1 MSTLVRPVA
10 ARGAH
15 GRGPVI
21 PPPHPEPRGD
31 LPIGREELLREARE
45 RMRHGPGALL
55 YGPAGIGKSR
65 LLSALA
71 AEAAASG
78 VRVLR
83 CTPAET
89 ELRLPFVCLIDLLG
103 PVSDETI
110 GRLPGG
116 MGTALRAALLRGTVP
131 HNDQDRLK
139 VQLAVLHLLRELAAR
154 GPLWL
159 VIDDLQ
165 WVDRP
170 TAQVLGF
177 VARRTA
183 GLPIRVLA
191 AERAPEGG
199 APAYAELVPP
209 DTAEYPV
216 APLSLSDLA
225 AVLDRYTG
233 SGSKL
238 PPLTVK
244 QIHQA
249 SGGNPFYALELA
261 RALPPDRSA
270 LAPGELL
277 PIPSRLR
284 AVLLRR
290 LRELPEPTRSVLLLA
305 STADRPTLTLLGK
318 VGGDAGFGHH
328 LAVAERLGVIRVGAD
343 GLIRFE
349 HPLVRAAIY
358 ADAPSKARRA
368 AHADLAAAVVEPVE
382 RARHLALSHPAENE
396 QVAATLVEAAVS
408 ARRRGAPATAAEL
421 AALAA
426 QRTPSDEGALR
437 TERLLAAAEYACDA
451 ALRGEAR
458 RLAEQVLGHSASPAH
473 RTEARILLLRCAGNS
488 LGAAAPIIAQGL
500 SEVAGDP
507 GLEAKL
513 RCWSARVEL
522 VVGHVV
528 AAAAFAR
535 EAAQLARRAGDPVTE
550 IAALAILAHGHGL
563 TGDPAGQAALDQAFE
578 LASHNPALSGG
589 PAGLWEPVR
598 REALYDMQADRLAV
612 AERKVAALLDRA
624 GDAIGVEDLCTILIT
639 QTDIRVRAGACA
651 AAVQSAQRALRLIED
666 FNDRCGP
673 VLFAAALAETAGGN
687 LARARSYAESGAEA
701 SRADGDQHGL
711 VRNLAVLGRIHLLA
725 DDPARAVEPLRE
737 AARIES
743 RVGISDPASGN
754 WHADL
759 AEALVAVGEL
769 DEAAELMA
777 AVGERA
783 RRLGRRAMLAA
794 LARSEALRLAALGE
808 FAEAADQLRDVADEQ
823 SDLPLE
829 RIRTLLALAQVERRR
844 RHPGAARDVL
854 SEAYREAVAIGATLW
869 AEKVER
875 ERGRLGEPVVQ
886 NGTGVESAALTGAER
901 RCAELAAAGATNRE
915 IAAALFVSVKTV
927 EATLSRSYRKLGVRS
942 RTQLARMLA
951 DAGLPNGSGALTGPM
966 SSDAGLRHAGAPNDG
981 PSGSG
986 AMVSNA
992 GLSPNGVLPKAGL
1005 TPRLRAS

>member
-1 MSTLVRPVA
+1 VSTLVRPVVIRA
-10 ARGAH
+10 AH
-15 GRGPVI
+15 GRGPVLA
-21 PPPHPEPRGD
+21 PALPQPVADP
-31 LPIGREELLREARE
+31 PIGREELLRQARE
-45 RMRHGPGALL
+45 RLRQGPGALL
-55 YGPAGIGKSR
+55 HGPAGIGKSK
-65 LLSALA
+65 LLTVLA
-71 AEAAASG
+71 AEAAAAG

-83 CTPAET
+83 CTPAEA

-110 GRLPGG
+110 ARLPGG

-131 HNDQDRLK
+131 HSDQDRLK
-139 VQLAVLHLLRELAAR
+139 VQLAVLHLLRELSAR
-154 GPLWL
+154 IPLWL

-177 VARRTA
+177 VARRMA
-183 GLPIRVLA
+183 DLPVRVLA

-199 APAYAELVPP
+199 SPAYVDLVPP
-209 DTAEYPV
+209 DIAEFAV
-216 APLSLSDLA
+216 APLGLSDVA
-225 AVLDRYTG
+225 AMLDQYTG
-233 SGSKL
+233 AKL
-238 PPLTVK
+238 PPPTVR
-244 QIHQA
+244 QIHRA

-261 RALPPDRSA
+261 RALPPDQCA

-290 LRELPEPTRSVLLLA
+290 LRELPDPTRSVLLLA

-318 VGGDAGFGHH
+318 VDGEADFAHH

-343 GLIRFE
+343 GLIQFE

-358 ADAPSKARRA
+358 ADASSKARRA
-368 AHADLAAAVVEPVE
+368 AHADLASAVVEPVE
-382 RARHLALSHPAENE
+382 RARHLALAHPAENE
-396 QVAATLVEAAVS
+396 QVAATLAEAAAS

-426 QRTPSDEGALR
+426 QRTPSDEGTLR

-458 RLAEQVLGHSASPAH
+458 RLAEQVLGQSASPAH
-473 RTEARILLLRCAGNS
+473 RTAARILLLRCAGNS
-488 LGAAAPIIAQGL
+488 LGEVGPLIAQGL
-500 SEVAGDP
+500 AEVAGDP

-522 VVGHVV
+522 VVGHVM
-528 AAAAFAR
+528 AAAVFAR
-535 EAAQLARRAGDPVTE
+535 EAAQLARRAGDPLTE
-550 IAALAILAHGHGL
+550 ISALTTLAHSHGL
-563 TGDPAGQAALDQAFE
+563 TGDPAGRAALEQAFE
-578 LASHNPALSGG
+578 LAAHNPAAAWG

-598 REALYDMQADRLAV
+598 REALYDMQADRLAS

-639 QTDIRVRAGACA
+639 QTDIRVRAGACRGA
-651 AAVQSAQRALRLIED
+651 TQSAQRALRLIED
-666 FNDRCGP
+666 FSDACGP
-673 VLFAAALAETAGGN
+673 VLFAAALAETAGGT
-687 LARARSYAESGAEA
+687 LARALYYAEAGLAA

-725 DDPARAVEPLRE
+725 DEPARAVEPLRE
-737 AARIES
+737 AEEIERRI
-743 RVGISDPASGN
+743 GITDPASGN

-759 AEALVAVGEL
+759 AEALVAIGEPE
-769 DEAAELMA
+769 EAAALIA
-777 AVGERA
+777 AVGEQA
-783 RRLGRRAMLAA
+783 RRLGRRSVITA
-794 LARSEALRLAALGE
+794 LDRSDALRLAAIGNL
-808 FAEAADQLRDVADEQ
+808 AEAAVRLRAVAEQ
-823 SDLPLE
+823 QQNLPLE
-829 RIRTLLALAQVERRR
+829 RVRTLLALAQVERRR
-844 RHPGAARDVL
+844 RHPGAARDAL
-854 SEAYREAVAIGATLW
+854 AEAHRLAADAGATLW

-875 ERGRLGEPVVQ
+875 ERGRLGDPIAQ
-886 NGTGVESAALTGAER
+886 AGAGADNSALTGAER

-951 DAGLPNGSGALTGPM
+951 EAT
-966 SSDAGLRHAGAPNDG
+966 
-981 PSGSG
+981 PSP
-986 AMVSNA
+986 A
-992 GLSPNGVLPKAGL
+992 
-1005 TPRLRAS
+1005 RLRAS

>member
-10 ARGAH
+10 SRAAH
-15 GRGPVI
+15 GRPVI
-21 PPPHPEPRGD
+21 PPPTADPLPEP
-31 LPIGREELLREARE
+31 PIGREELLRQARD

-71 AEAAASG
+71 AEASASG

-110 GRLPGG
+110 GRLPGA

-139 VQLAVLHLLRELAAR
+139 VQLAVLHLLRELASR

-177 VARRTA
+177 VARRMA
-183 GLPIRVLA
+183 GLPMRVLA

-216 APLSLSDLA
+216 TPLSLGDLA
-225 AVLDRYTG
+225 AVLNRYT
-233 SGSKL
+233 GSKL
-238 PPLTVK
+238 PPLTVR

-318 VGGDAGFGHH
+318 VGGDAGFAHH

-358 ADAPSKARRA
+358 ADASSKARRA

-382 RARHLALSHPAENE
+382 RARHLALAHPAENE
-396 QVAATLVEAAVS
+396 QVAATLTEAAAS

-426 QRTPSDEGALR
+426 QRTPSDEGTLR
-437 TERLLAAAEYACDA
+437 TERLLAAAQYACDA
-451 ALRGEAR
+451 ALRGEAS

-488 LGAAAPIIAQGL
+488 LGAVSPIIAQGL
-500 SEVAGDP
+500 SEVAGEP

-522 VVGHVV
+522 IVGHVV

-550 IAALAILAHGHGL
+550 IAALTIMAHSHGL

-578 LASHNPALSGG
+578 LASHNPAVGGG

-598 REALYDMQADRLAV
+598 REALFDMHADRLAV
-612 AERKVAALLDRA
+612 AERKISALLDRA
-624 GDAIGVEDLCTILIT
+624 GDAIGVEELCTILIT
-639 QTDIRVRAGACA
+639 QTDIRVRAGSCA
-651 AAVQSAQRALRLIED
+651 AAIQSAQRALRLVED

-673 VLFAAALAETAGGN
+673 VLFAAALAETAGAT
-687 LARARSYAESGAEA
+687 LARARSYAEAWVEA

-711 VRNLAVLGRIHLLA
+711 IRNLAALGRVHLLA
-725 DDPARAVEPLRE
+725 DEPARAVEPLRE

-759 AEALVAVGEL
+759 AEAMVAVGEL
-769 DEAAELMA
+769 DDAADLIA
-777 AVGERA
+777 AVGARA
-783 RRLGRRAMLAA
+783 RQLNRRCMTNA
-794 LARSEALRLAALGE
+794 LARSNALRLTALGE
-808 FAEAADQLRDVADEQ
+808 FAEAADQLREAAEEQ
-823 SDLPLE
+823 TDLPLE

-854 SEAYREAVAIGATLW
+854 SEAYREAVAAGATLW

-875 ERGRLGEPVVQ
+875 ERGRLGEPITQ
-886 NGTGVESAALTGAER
+886 NGAGAESAALTGAER

-951 DAGLPNGSGALTGPM
+951 DTHNSALAAAGLPSAGFPNGLPHAAIPHAGVPHPGVPHAGLPNEAL
-966 SSDAGLRHAGAPNDG
+966 S
-981 PSGSG
+981 
-986 AMVSNA
+986 
-992 GLSPNGVLPKAGL
+992 
-1005 TPRLRAS
+1005 RAS

>member
-1 MSTLVRPVA
+1 VSTLVRPA
-10 ARGAH
+10 GIRAAH
-15 GRGPVI
+15 GRGTAVA
-21 PPPHPEPRGD
+21 PPAPAPLGD
-31 LPIGREELLREARE
+31 PPIGREELLRQARE
-45 RMRHGPGALL
+45 RLRQGPGALL
-55 YGPAGIGKSR
+55 FGPAGIGKSR
-65 LLSALA
+65 LLTALA

-83 CTPAET
+83 CTPAEA

-116 MGTALRAALLRGTVP
+116 MGTALRAALLRGDVP

-139 VQLAVLHLLRELAAR
+139 VQLAVLHLLRELSAR
-154 GPLWL
+154 SPVWL

-177 VARRTA
+177 VARRMA
-183 GLPIRVLA
+183 DLPVRVLA
-191 AERAPEGG
+191 AERAPERG

-209 DTAEYPV
+209 GIAEYAV
-216 APLSLSDLA
+216 TPLALADLA
-225 AVLDRYTG
+225 AVLERYTG
-233 SGSKL
+233 ARL
-238 PPLTVK
+238 PPPTVR
-244 QIHQA
+244 QIHGA
-249 SGGNPFYALELA
+249 TGGNPFYALELA

-290 LRELPEPTRSVLLLA
+290 LRELPEPTRAVLLLA
-305 STADRPTLTLLGK
+305 STANRPTLTLLGK
-318 VGGDAGFGHH
+318 VGGDAAYGHH

-382 RARHLALSHPAENE
+382 RARHLALAHPRENE
-396 QVAATLVEAAVS
+396 QVAATLAEAAVS

-426 QRTPSDEGALR
+426 QRTPADEGALR
-437 TERLLAAAEYACDA
+437 TERLLDAAEYACDA

-458 RLAEQVLGHSASPAH
+458 RLAEQVLAGSASPVH

-488 LGAAAPIIAQGL
+488 LREGTPLIAQGL
-500 SEVAGDP
+500 AEAGGDP

-522 VVGHVV
+522 IVGQVG
-528 AAAAFAR
+528 AAATYAR
-535 EAAQLARRAGDPVTE
+535 QAARLARRAGDPATE
-550 IAALAILAHGHGL
+550 IAALSTLAHAHGL
-563 TGDPAGQAALDQAFE
+563 TGDPAGEAVLRQAFE
-578 LASHNPALSGG
+578 LAAHNPAVGGG

-598 REALYDMQADRLAV
+598 REALFDMQADRLAA
-612 AERKVAALLDRA
+612 AERKVGALLDRV
-624 GDAIGVEDLCTILIT
+624 GESIGVEDLCTILIT
-639 QTDIRVRAGACA
+639 QTDIRVRAGACR
-651 AAVQSAQRALRLIED
+651 AAVQSAQRAQRLLED
-666 FNDRCGP
+666 LGDSSGP
-673 VLFAAALAETAGGN
+673 VLFAAALAETAGGT
-687 LARARSYAESGAEA
+687 LPEARFYAEAGVRV
-701 SRADGDQHGL
+701 SRADGDEHGL
-711 VRNLAVLGRIHLLA
+711 VRNLAVLGRVHLLS
-725 DDPARAVEPLRE
+725 DEPGRAVGLLRE
-737 AARIES
+737 AGSIER
-743 RVGISDPASGN
+743 RVGITDPAVGN

-769 DEAAELMA
+769 DEAAQLIST
-777 AVGERA
+777 VGEQA
-783 RRLGRRAMLAA
+783 RRLGRRGVSAA
-794 LARSEALRLAALGE
+794 LARSHALCLAALGRL
-808 FAEAADQLRDVADEQ
+808 AEAAAELRAVAEQ
-823 SDLPLE
+823 QADLPLE

-844 RHPGAARDVL
+844 RHPGTARDVL
-854 SEAYREAVAIGATLW
+854 ADAQRAAVAAGATLW
-869 AEKVER
+869 AQKVDRER
-875 ERGRLGEPVVQ
+875 ERLGEP
-886 NGTGVESAALTGAER
+886 AAQPGADSSNSTTLTGAER
-901 RCAELAAAGATNRE
+901 RCAELAASGATNRE

-951 DAGLPNGSGALTGPM
+951 
-966 SSDAGLRHAGAPNDG
+966 SDAAPVG
-981 PSGSG
+981 
-986 AMVSNA
+986 
-992 GLSPNGVLPKAGL
+992 
-1005 TPRLRAS
+1005 RLRVS

>member
-1 MSTLVRPVA
+1 VSTLVRPA
-10 ARGAH
+10 AIRAAH
-15 GRGPVI
+15 GRPAVVV
-21 PPPHPEPRGD
+21 PPAPQPSGD
-31 LPIGREELLREARE
+31 APIGREDLLRQARE
-45 RMRHGPGALL
+45 RLREGPGALL

-65 LLSALA
+65 LLTALA
-71 AEAAASG
+71 AEAAATG

-83 CTPAET
+83 CTPAEA

-110 GRLPGG
+110 ARLPAG
-116 MGTALRAALLRGTVP
+116 MGTALRAALLRGDVP

-139 VQLAVLHLLRELAAR
+139 VQLAVLHLLRELSAR
-154 GPLWL
+154 TPVWL

-177 VARRTA
+177 VSRRTA
-183 GLPIRVLA
+183 DLPIRVLA
-191 AERAPEGG
+191 AERAPERG

-209 DTAEYPV
+209 GSAELAV
-216 APLSLSDLA
+216 TPLSLADLS

-233 SGSKL
+233 ARL
-238 PPLTVK
+238 PLPTVR
-244 QIHQA
+244 QIHDA

-261 RALPPDRSA
+261 RALPPGRGA

-290 LRELPEPTRSVLLLA
+290 LRELPEPTRAVLLLA
-305 STADRPTLTLLGK
+305 STANRPTLTLLGK
-318 VGGDAGFGHH
+318 VGGAAAYGHH

-382 RARHLALSHPAENE
+382 RARHLALAHPRENE
-396 QVAATLVEAAVS
+396 QVAATLAEAAAS

-426 QRTPSDEGALR
+426 LRTPADEGTLR
-437 TERLLAAAEYACDA
+437 TERLLAAAGYACDA

-458 RLAEQVLGHSASPAH
+458 RLAEQVLAVSASPAH

-488 LGAAAPIIAQGL
+488 LAAGVPLIAQGL
-500 SEVAGDP
+500 AEAAGDA

-522 VVGHVV
+522 VVGHVG
-528 AAAAFAR
+528 AAAGYAR
-535 EAAQLARRAGDPVTE
+535 QAARLARRAGDPVTE
-550 IAALAILAHGHGL
+550 IAALSILAHCHGL
-563 TGDPAGQAALDQAFE
+563 TGDAAGEAVLRQAFE
-578 LASHNPALSGG
+578 LAARNPAVGG
-589 PAGLWEPVR
+589 GAGLWEPTR
-598 REALYDMQADRLAV
+598 REALFDMQAGRLAA
-612 AERKVAALLDRA
+612 AERKLAALLDRA
-624 GDAIGVEDLCTILIT
+624 GDAIGVEDLCTVLIT
-639 QTDIRVRAGACA
+639 QTDVRVRAGDCRGALG
-651 AAVQSAQRALRLIED
+651 SAQRALRLIED
-666 FNDRCGP
+666 LGDSCGP
-673 VLFAAALAETAGGN
+673 VLFAAALAETAGGA
-687 LARARSYAESGAEA
+687 LAGARYYAEAGVAA

-711 VRNLAVLGRIHLLA
+711 VRNLAVLGRVHLLA
-725 DDPARAVEPLRE
+725 DEPARAVEALRE
-737 AARIES
+737 VDAIER
-743 RVGISDPASGN
+743 RVGITDPGSGF
-754 WHADL
+754 WHADY

-769 DEAAELMA
+769 DRAAALIAE
-777 AVGERA
+777 VGEQA
-783 RRLGRRAMLAA
+783 RRLGRRAVSAA
-794 LARSEALRLAALGE
+794 LARSHALCLAALGRM
-808 FAEAADQLRDVADEQ
+808 AEAAAELRAVAEQ
-823 SDLPLE
+823 QADLPLE

-844 RHPGAARDVL
+844 RHPGAARDAL
-854 SEAYREAVAIGATLW
+854 SDAQRAVAAAGATLW
-869 AEKVER
+869 SDKIER
-875 ERGRLGEPVVQ
+875 ERERLGEP
-886 NGTGVESAALTGAER
+886 AAQPGADSNLTLTGAER
-901 RCAELAAAGATNRE
+901 RCAELAASGATNRE

-951 DAGLPNGSGALTGPM
+951 EA
-966 SSDAGLRHAGAPNDG
+966 
-981 PSGSG
+981 
-986 AMVSNA
+986 
-992 GLSPNGVLPKAGL
+992 
-1005 TPRLRAS
+1005 TPAARLRAG

>member
-10 ARGAH
+10 IRVAH
-15 GRGPVI
+15 GRGPLLAPSPQQI
-21 PPPHPEPRGD
+21 ADPP
-31 LPIGREELLREARE
+31 LGRDELLRQARE
-45 RMRHGPGALL
+45 RLRQGPGALL

-65 LLSALA
+65 VLTALA
-71 AEAAASG
+71 AEAAGAG

-83 CTPAET
+83 CTPAEA

-103 PVSDETI
+103 PIPDETI
-110 GRLPGG
+110 ARLPGG

-131 HNDQDRLK
+131 HSDQDRLK
-139 VQLAVLHLLRELAAR
+139 VQLAVLHLLRELSAR
-154 GPLWL
+154 APVWL

-177 VARRTA
+177 VARRMA
-183 GLPIRVLA
+183 DLPVRVLA

-199 APAYAELVPP
+199 SPAYTDLVPP
-209 DTAEYPV
+209 DIAEFAV
-216 APLSLSDLA
+216 APLALADLA

-233 SGSKL
+233 TKL
-238 PPLTVK
+238 PPATVR
-244 QIHQA
+244 QIHRA
-249 SGGNPFYALELA
+249 AGGNPFYALELA
-261 RALPPDRSA
+261 RALPPDQCA

-290 LRELPEPTRSVLLLA
+290 LRELPDPTRSVLLLA

-318 VGGDAGFGHH
+318 VDGEADFAHH
-328 LAVAERLGVIRVGAD
+328 LAVAERLGVIRVCAD
-343 GLIRFE
+343 GLIQFE
-349 HPLVRAAIY
+349 HPLVRAAVY
-358 ADAPSKARRA
+358 ADASSKARRA

-382 RARHLALSHPAENE
+382 RARHLALAHPAENE
-396 QVAATLVEAAVS
+396 QVAATLAEAAAS

-426 QRTPSDEGALR
+426 QRTPCDEGTLR

-488 LGAAAPIIAQGL
+488 LGGVTPIIAQGL

-522 VVGHVV
+522 VVGHVT

-535 EAAQLARRAGDPVTE
+535 EAAELARRAGDPATE
-550 IAALAILAHGHGL
+550 ISALTTLAHSHGL
-563 TGDPAGQAALDQAFE
+563 TGDPAGRAALRQAFE
-578 LASHNPALSGG
+578 LAARNPAAAGG

-598 REALYDMQADRLAV
+598 REALYDMQADRLEN
-612 AERKVAALLDRA
+612 AERKVVALLDRA

-639 QTDIRVRAGACA
+639 QTDIRVRAGACRDA
-651 AAVQSAQRALRLIED
+651 TQSAQRALRLLED
-666 FNDRCGP
+666 LSDSCGP
-673 VLFAAALAETAGGN
+673 VLFAAALAETAGGT
-687 LARARSYAESGAEA
+687 LERALSYAEAGIAA

-711 VRNLAVLGRIHLLA
+711 VRNLAVLGRVHLLA
-725 DDPARAVEPLRE
+725 DEPARALEPLRE
-737 AARIES
+737 AEQIERRI
-743 RVGISDPASGN
+743 GISDPASGN

-759 AEALVAVGEL
+759 AEALVAVGETAQ
-769 DEAAELMA
+769 AADLV
-777 AVGERA
+777 AVVSRQA
-783 RRLGRRAMLAA
+783 RQLGRRGVLTA
-794 LARSEALRLAALGE
+794 LERSDALRLAALGNL
-808 FAEAADQLRDVADEQ
+808 AEAAARLRAVAEQ
-823 SDLPLE
+823 QGDLPLE
-829 RIRTLLALAQVERRR
+829 RVRTLLALAQVERRR
-844 RHPGAARDVL
+844 RHPGAARDAL
-854 SEAYREAVAIGATLW
+854 AEAQRLAEAAGATLW
-869 AEKVER
+869 AKKVER
-875 ERGRLGEPVVQ
+875 ERGRLGDPVAQAVGGAD
-886 NGTGVESAALTGAER
+886 NAALTGAER

-951 DAGLPNGSGALTGPM
+951 DA
-966 SSDAGLRHAGAPNDG
+966 APA
-981 PSGSG
+981 PS
-986 AMVSNA
+986 A
-992 GLSPNGVLPKAGL
+992 
-1005 TPRLRAS
+1005 RLRAS

>member
-1 MSTLVRPVA
+1 MSTLVRPVVTRA
-10 ARGAH
+10 VH
-15 GRGPVI
+15 GRGSVFA
-21 PPPHPEPRGD
+21 PPLSESQGD
-31 LPIGREELLREARE
+31 QPIGREELLRQARE
-45 RMRHGPGALL
+45 RVRQGPGVLL

-78 VRVLR
+78 IRVLR
-83 CTPAET
+83 CTPAEA

-103 PVSDETI
+103 PVSDEMI
-110 GRLPGG
+110 ARLPAG

-131 HNDQDRLK
+131 HSDQDRLK
-139 VQLAVLHLLRELAAR
+139 VQLAVLQLLRELSAR

-159 VIDDLQ
+159 IIDDLQ

-177 VARRTA
+177 VARRMA
-183 GLPIRVLA
+183 GLPVRVLA
-191 AERAPEGG
+191 AERASESGS
-199 APAYAELVPP
+199 PAYGELVPP
-209 DTAEYPV
+209 DTTEYPV
-216 APLSLSDLA
+216 TPLTLADLA

-233 SGSKL
+233 AHAKL
-238 PPLTVK
+238 PSLTVR

-261 RALPPDRSA
+261 RALPPDRGA

-284 AVLLRR
+284 ALLLRR

-358 ADAPSKARRA
+358 ADASSKARRT
-368 AHADLAAAVVEPVE
+368 AHADLAAAVVEPIE
-382 RARHLALSHPAENE
+382 RARHLAMAYPAENE
-396 QVAATLVEAAVS
+396 QVAATLADAAAS

-426 QRTPSDEGALR
+426 QRTPADEGALR

-458 RLAEQVLGHSASPAH
+458 RLAEQVLEHSTSPEH

-513 RCWSARVEL
+513 RCWSARIEL

-528 AAAAFAR
+528 AAAAFAH
-535 EAAQLARRAGDPVTE
+535 EAAELARRAGDPVTE
-550 IAALAILAHGHGL
+550 ITALTVLAHSHCL
-563 TGDPAGQAALDQAFE
+563 TGDPAGQVALDHAFE
-578 LASHNPALSGG
+578 LASRNPVVGGG

-598 REALYDMQADRLAV
+598 REALFDMHADRLAA

-624 GDAIGVEDLCTILIT
+624 ADAIGVEDLCTVLIT

-651 AAVQSAQRALRLIED
+651 AAIQSAQRALRLIED
-666 FNDRCGP
+666 VNDSCNP
-673 VLFAAALAETAGGN
+673 VLFAAALAETAGGS
-687 LARARSYAESGAEA
+687 LDRARLYAEAGVLA

-711 VRNLAVLGRIHLLA
+711 VRNLAVLGRIYLLA
-725 DDPARAVEPLRE
+725 DEPARAVEPLRE
-737 AARIES
+737 AGEIER
-743 RVGISDPASGN
+743 RVGICDPASGN

-759 AEALVAVGEL
+759 AEALVAIGEL
-769 DEAAELMA
+769 DEAAELID
-777 AVGERA
+777 AVGDQA
-783 RRLGRRAMLAA
+783 RRLGRRGVATA
-794 LARSEALRLAALGE
+794 LIRSDALRLAALGE
-808 FAEAADQLRDVADEQ
+808 FTDAAEQLRDAADEQ
-823 SDLPLE
+823 IDLPLE
-829 RIRTLLALAQVERRR
+829 HIRTLLALAQVERRR
-844 RHPGAARDVL
+844 RHPGAARDAL
-854 SEAYREAVAIGATLW
+854 SEAHREAIAIGATLW

-875 ERGRLGEPVVQ
+875 ERGRLGEPMAQ
-886 NGTGVESAALTGAER
+886 NGVGVENAALTGAER

-942 RTQLARMLA
+942 RTQLARILTDTGLA
-951 DAGLPNGSGALTGPM
+951 SAALASIGLPV
-966 SSDAGLRHAGAPNDG
+966 DARHVRRIPA
-981 PSGSG
+981 
-986 AMVSNA
+986 
-992 GLSPNGVLPKAGL
+992 
-1005 TPRLRAS
+1005 